1 MYRNKNVRENNG
13 IQRCISSSP
22 TSQKRRFSLIG
33 KSSLDNRILGER
45 QFDITISSHSAISN
59 QCKVGFRN
67 LYRENKNSIVI
78 DTPEFE
84 TNQEVIERSIQLTI
98 TDKTHVLLL
107 VLDLDQAVTIG
118 EEKFIELL
126 IRTYGKVLF
135 QYFIIFFT
143 FIEQIQDEIDN
154 LINERNIPMLK
165 SLLEQFNNRYI
176 AVNNNCNSEEK
187 EIFLRKLMKIQKV
200 AAVTG
205 F

>member
-1 MYRNKNVRENNG
+1 M
-13 IQRCISSSP
+13 
-22 TSQKRRFSLIG
+22 
-33 KSSLDNRILGER
+33 
-45 QFDITISSHSAISN
+45 
-59 QCKVGFRN
+59 
-67 LYRENKNSIVI
+67 
-78 DTPEFE
+78 
-84 TNQEVIERSIQLTI
+84 
-98 TDKTHVLLL
+98 
-107 VLDLDQAVTIG
+107 DLDQAVTIG

-187 EIFLRKLMKIQKV
+187 EIFLRKLTKIQKV

>member
-1 MYRNKNVRENNG
+1 
-13 IQRCISSSP
+13 
-22 TSQKRRFSLIG
+22 
-33 KSSLDNRILGER
+33 
-45 QFDITISSHSAISN
+45 
-59 QCKVGFRN
+59 
-67 LYRENKNSIVI
+67 
-78 DTPEFE
+78 
-84 TNQEVIERSIQLTI
+84 
-98 TDKTHVLLL
+98 
-107 VLDLDQAVTIG
+107 LDLDQAVTIG

>member
-1 MYRNKNVRENNG
+1 MHQFQSNQSKPSVFSKNREHG
-13 IQRCISSSP
+13 ISFI
-22 TSQKRRFSLIG
+22 FSLIG

-200 AAVTG
+200 VVVTG

>member
-1 MYRNKNVRENNG
+1 M
-13 IQRCISSSP
+13 
-22 TSQKRRFSLIG
+22 
-33 KSSLDNRILGER
+33 
-45 QFDITISSHSAISN
+45 
-59 QCKVGFRN
+59 
-67 LYRENKNSIVI
+67 
-78 DTPEFE
+78 
-84 TNQEVIERSIQLTI
+84 
-98 TDKTHVLLL
+98 
-107 VLDLDQAVTIG
+107 DLDQAVTIG

>member
-1 MYRNKNVRENNG
+1 MHQFQSNQSKPSVFSKNREHG
-13 IQRCISSSP
+13 ISFI
-22 TSQKRRFSLIG
+22 FSLIG